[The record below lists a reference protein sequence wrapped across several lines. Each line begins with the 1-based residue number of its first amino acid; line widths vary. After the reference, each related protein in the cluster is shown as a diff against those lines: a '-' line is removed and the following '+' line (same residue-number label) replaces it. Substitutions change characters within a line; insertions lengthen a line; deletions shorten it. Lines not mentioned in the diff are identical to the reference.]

1 MFLVPV
7 FLLFILV
14 SVSAEPIHVSIRN
27 NGPRQVDYA
36 AAADA
41 LRTKYG
47 YFPASQSRKRQSTA
61 GIGIVDQN
69 TDASYFATVSIG
81 TPAQSFDVILD
92 TGSSDLWV
100 ADASCLSCS
109 SSTPLFDTQS
119 SSTLKTATGSNSETT
134 IRYGSGA
141 VAGTLSADTVS
152 MGGFTVTGQTFL
164 AVDQTTS
171 SLLSGSVSGIMGLAF
186 VQIASTQATP
196 FWQALVNG
204 NQLTSPEMS
213 FWLARHRGETNVQP
227 EESGGVF
234 TLGGTNSSLFTGDIE
249 FLNMP
254 VSTPSFW
261 LLELQA
267 LTVQGKSVALTTSG
281 TTALSAIDTGTTLIG
296 GPSDDVAAIWAQ
308 VSGAQQARGQ
318 QGLYTF
324 PCSTNVAVT
333 MSFGGKSWPINSTD
347 MNLGPVTAG
356 SNMCLGGI
364 FDLTAGSNIPEGTGN
379 PGWVVGATF
388 LKNVYSVFRDSN
400 PPAIGFAQ
408 LSSAAGGSGAG
419 PSSNSS
425 EPSLT
430 SSVRTTTGTPGPTP
444 SGSTT
449 SSTNAAAKANIP
461 WRVDLS
467 ILGLAVLSWLW
478 FL

>member
-7 FLLFILV
+7 SLLFILI

-41 LRTKYG
+41 LRAKYG
-47 YFPASQSRKRQSTA
+47 YSPASQSRKRQSTA

-81 TPAQSFDVILD
+81 TPAQPFDVILD

-119 SSTLKTATGSNSETT
+119 SSTLKTASGSSSETT

-152 MGGFTVTGQTFL
+152 MGGFTVDQQTFL

-186 VQIASTQATP
+186 EQIASTQATP

-213 FWLARHRGETNVQP
+213 FWLARHRGDKNVQP

-234 TLGGTNSSLFTGDIE
+234 TLGGTNSTLFTGDIE

-267 LTVQGKSVALTTSG
+267 LTVQGKSVA
-281 TTALSAIDTGTTLIG
+281 
-296 GPSDDVAAIWAQ
+296 AIWAQ
-308 VSGAQQARGQ
+308 VDGAQQARGQ

-324 PCSTNVAVT
+324 PCTTNVEVT
-333 MSFGGKSWPINSTD
+333 MSFGGKSWPINAQD
-347 MNLGPVTAG
+347 MNLGPATAG

-388 LKNVYSVFRDSN
+388 LKNVYSVFRNSN
-400 PPAIGFAQ
+400 PPAVGFAQ
-408 LSSAAGGSGAG
+408 LSSAAGGSGTPGAAPSG
-419 PSSNSS
+419 TTTASSSN
-425 EPSLT
+425 T
-430 SSVRTTTGTPGPTP
+430 
-444 SGSTT
+444 
-449 SSTNAAAKANIP
+449 AAKANIP

-467 ILGLAVLSWLW
+467 IFGLAVLSWFW

>member
-7 FLLFILV
+7 SLLFILL

-27 NGPRQVDYA
+27 IGPRQVDYA

-41 LRTKYG
+41 LRAKYG

-100 ADASCLSCS
+100 ADTSCLS
-109 SSTPLFDTQS
+109 ST
-119 SSTLKTATGSNSETT
+119 SETT

-152 MGGFTVTGQTFL
+152 MGGFTVTQQTFL

-171 SLLSGSVSGIMGLAF
+171 SLLSGSVSG
-186 VQIASTQATP
+186 
-196 FWQALVNG
+196 

-213 FWLARHRGETNVQP
+213 FWLARHRGQTNVQP

-324 PCSTNVAVT
+324 PCNTNVEVT
-333 MSFGGKSWPINSTD
+333 MSFGGKSWPINSQD

-356 SNMCLGGI
+356 SSMCLGGI

-408 LSSAAGGSGAG
+408 LSSTAGGSGAG
-419 PSSNSS
+419 PSNSS

-430 SSVRTTTGTPGPTP
+430 SSVRTTIGTPGPAA
-444 SGSTT
+444 SGSTAST
-449 SSTNAAAKANIP
+449 SNAAAKANIP

-467 ILGLAVLSWLW
+467 VLGLAVLSWFW

>member
-1 MFLVPV
+1 MFLVLV
-7 FLLFILV
+7 SLFFFLL
-14 SVSAEPIHVSIRN
+14 SVAAEPVHVSIRN
-27 NGPRQVDYA
+27 NGPRDVDYA
-36 AAADA
+36 AAAES
-41 LRTKYG
+41 LRAKYG
-47 YFPASQSRKRQSTA
+47 YFPASQSRRAGKRQSTA

-69 TDASYFATVSIG
+69 TDASYFATVDIG
-81 TPAQSFDVILD
+81 TPAQPFNVILD
-92 TGSSDLWV
+92 TGSADLWV
-100 ADASCLSCS
+100 ADTNCLSCS
-109 SSTPLFDTQS
+109 SSTPLFNSQS
-119 SSTLKTATGSNSETT
+119 SSTLQTASGSNSQTT

-141 VAGTLSADTVS
+141 VAGTLSSDTVA
-152 MGGFTVTGQTFL
+152 MGGFTVNQQTFL

-186 VQIASTQATP
+186 EQIASTQATP

-204 NQLTSPEMS
+204 NKLTSPEMS
-213 FWLARHRGETNVQP
+213 FWLARHRGETNVQS

-234 TLGGTNSSLFTGDIE
+234 TLGGTNSTLFTGDIE

-254 VSTPSFW
+254 ASASFW

-296 GPSDDVAAIWAQ
+296 GPSEDVAAIWAQ
-308 VSGAQQARGQ
+308 VEGAQQARGQ

-324 PCSTNVAVT
+324 PCSTNVEVT
-333 MSFGGKSWPINSTD
+333 MSFGGKSWPISSQD
-347 MNLGPVTAG
+347 MNLGPATTG
-356 SNMCLGGI
+356 SSMCLGGI

-408 LSSAAGGSGAG
+408 LSSAAGGSGTPGAA
-419 PSSNSS
+419 PSG
-425 EPSLT
+425 
-430 SSVRTTTGTPGPTP
+430 TTTN
-444 SGSTT
+444 
-449 SSTNAAAKANIP
+449 STNAAAVVNIS
-461 WRVDLS
+461 RIV
-467 ILGLAVLSWLW
+467 GLLIPGLVVLSCFW

>member
-7 FLLFILV
+7 SLLFILL

-41 LRTKYG
+41 LRAKYG

-61 GIGIVDQN
+61 GIADCPFSKN

-119 SSTLKTATGSNSETT
+119 SSTLKTASGSNSETT

-152 MGGFTVTGQTFL
+152 MGGFNVTQQTFL

-186 VQIASTQATP
+186 EQIASTQATP

-249 FLNMP
+249 FVNMP

-261 LLELQA
+261 LLELQGKLPLIRVSA

-324 PCSTNVAVT
+324 PCNTNVDVT
-333 MSFGGKSWPINSTD
+333 MSFGGKSWPINSQD

-408 LSSAAGGSGAG
+408 LSSAAGGSG
-419 PSSNSS
+419 
-425 EPSLT
+425 
-430 SSVRTTTGTPGPTP
+430 TPGAAP
-444 SGSTT
+444 SGSTAST
-449 SSTNAAAKANIP
+449 SNAAAKANIP

-467 ILGLAVLSWLW
+467 ILGLAVLSFW

>member
-1 MFLVPV
+1 MFPVPV
-7 FLLFILV
+7 SLLFILL

-41 LRTKYG
+41 LRAKYG
-47 YFPASQSRKRQSTA
+47 YFPASQSRKRQSAA

-69 TDASYFATVSIG
+69 TDASYFATVNIG
-81 TPAQSFDVILD
+81 TPAQSFNVILD

-100 ADASCLSCS
+100 ADASCSSCS

-119 SSTLKTATGSNSETT
+119 SSTLKTASGSNSETT

-152 MGGFTVTGQTFL
+152 MGGFAVNQQTFL

-186 VQIASTQATP
+186 EQIASTQATP

-204 NQLTSPEMS
+204 NH

-234 TLGGTNSSLFTGDIE
+234 TLGGTNSTLIHGRYRVFE
-249 FLNMP
+249 HAL
-254 VSTPSFW
+254 
-261 LLELQA
+261 
-267 LTVQGKSVALTTSG
+267 LTVQGKSIALTTSG

-324 PCSTNVAVT
+324 PCNTNVEVT
-333 MSFGGKSWPINSTD
+333 MSFGGKSWPINSQD
-347 MNLGPVTAG
+347 MNLGPATAG
-356 SNMCLGGI
+356 SSMCLGGI

-408 LSSAAGGSGAG
+408 LSSTAGGSG
-419 PSSNSS
+419 
-425 EPSLT
+425 
-430 SSVRTTTGTPGPTP
+430 TPGAAP
-444 SGSTT
+444 SGTT
-449 SSTNAAAKANIP
+449 ASSSNAAAKANIP
-461 WRVDLS
+461 RRVDLS
-467 ILGLAVLSWLW
+467 ILGLAILTWFW